1 MLLQDVRY
9 AVRGFI
15 RTPGFAAIALLTL
28 SLGTGAN
35 ATVFSFV
42 NALLLR
48 PVSGVPDPA
57 SLVAVYTSDFSSG
70 PYGDSSYPDYVSLK
84 SEATAFASLAAYAE
98 RSPVLLRAGENI
110 ERVRPAHVSGEF
122 FDVLRLQPA
131 AGRLLG
137 SADASASAAPAVV
150 LSFDFWKRAYAADR
164 SIIGSSVVLDGQP
177 IAIVGVLPERF
188 DGLEL
193 SSTVDLCIRRFA
205 RGRPGRSR

>member
-1 MLLQDVRY
+1 
-9 AVRGFI
+9 
-15 RTPGFAAIALLTL
+15 L

-48 PVSGVPDPA
+48 PVAGVPDPA

-98 RSPVLLRAGENI
+98 RSPVLLRAGENV

-122 FDVLRLQPA
+122 FDVLRLQ
-131 AGRLLG
+131 
-137 SADASASAAPAVV
+137 
-150 LSFDFWKRAYAADR
+150 
-164 SIIGSSVVLDGQP
+164 
-177 IAIVGVLPERF
+177 
-188 DGLEL
+188 
-193 SSTVDLCIRRFA
+193 A
-205 RGRPGRSR
+205 RGRPGSSDRRTRAPRLRLRPSSRSISGSARTPPTRRSSARRSSSTAADRDCRRASRTVRRPRT